1 MVRKNQKI
9 LGIYWE
15 YLTSI
20 YQYVQKKTIGI
31 LRFSAALSRR
41 EEGAKLPSLG
51 QRTTELVPG
60 VEPESS
66 HKLDD
71 GPIKA
76 SIYMGQNPPFLGETA
91 QGEKIHL

>member
-1 MVRKNQKI
+1 M
-9 LGIYWE
+9 
-15 YLTSI
+15 
-20 YQYVQKKTIGI
+20 
-31 LRFSAALSRR
+31 RFSAALSRR

-51 QRTTELVPG
+51 GSRRDRFPLSWLA
-60 VEPESS
+60 ESS

-76 SIYMGQNPPFLGETA
+76 SIYMGQNPPFLGEKA